1 LPCQE
6 KYEEQQLSSVAKKY
20 ELGIQFGWSPSFMHV
35 DVLSQSGYH
44 GFTTTPARDTGGDR
58 VSDRCFNNI
67 VSYVCSPSTIKN
79 KTTILMLFLPG
90 GVGGD
95 EGGDVGA
102 PGGGSGAGIAVVGI
116 EVGLEVTGR
125 GVGFDVIG
133 FDVGLEVTGGG
144 GPTPH

>member
-1 LPCQE
+1 MHVCILSQSGYQGYSPGAGAAQLPCQE

-44 GFTTTPARDTGGDR
+44 GFTTA
-58 VSDRCFNNI
+58 
-67 VSYVCSPSTIKN
+67 
-79 KTTILMLFLPG
+79 PG

-95 EGGDVGA
+95 EGRDVGA
-102 PGGGSGAGIAVVGI
+102 PGGGSSAGIAVVGI

-133 FDVGLEVTGGG
+133 FVVGLEVTGGG

>member
-1 LPCQE
+1 
-6 KYEEQQLSSVAKKY
+6 
-20 ELGIQFGWSPSFMHV
+20 MHV
-35 DVLSQSGYH
+35 ILLSQSGYH